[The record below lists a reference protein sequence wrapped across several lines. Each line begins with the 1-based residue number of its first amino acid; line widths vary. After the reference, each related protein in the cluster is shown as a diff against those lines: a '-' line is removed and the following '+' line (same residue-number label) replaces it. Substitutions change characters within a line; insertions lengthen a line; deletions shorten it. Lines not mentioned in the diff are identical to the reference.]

1 MRLKSKL
8 VSAFVLMFMISVV
21 VAFSAS
27 CDKNEDSASTT
38 ACAHENRLLT
48 LYTGENLG
56 ICEGSQIVIM
66 TCKSCGERMFENFG
80 SNSACELSDDFK
92 TGVTKNGNAYSK
104 LNTKCKVC
112 GARYNIYN
120 EIKNTKCKKI
130 FSGYI
135 KITKNNNVVLDAP
148 FEYVNSHEYSSSVS
162 EKINISDLTEKETCG
177 GYIEIHKCPDCG
189 ETVSADYDNIACGVR
204 GRIPEYSE
212 FTDKNGVKYGVSTSS
227 CADCGLKIVEQKT
240 DVELNCCV
248 EYKKHVKQIIVDGKI
263 IHEYVIEERFASNHY
278 YYTEY
283 TYVMFGET
291 CDDGYAVT
299 EVCKKCGYI
308 SKYKSSG
315 HIFEV
320 NEGVRFP
327 EPCSGNI
334 EIEVC
339 RICGETVWRKGYFG
353 EHTLERVEEKNYT
366 DEKGVEHYYYLDR
379 CAECGVE
386 VSHDEYTI
394 SGEPEASGDI
404 VYVKETVTYEG
415 KSYSYETLQRR
426 RKRSL

>member
-8 VSAFVLMFMISVV
+8 VFVFVLMFMISVV
-21 VAFSAS
+21 VAFFAS
-27 CDKNEDSASTT
+27 CEGGTKSPE
-38 ACAHENRLLT
+38 CAHENRLLT

-66 TCKSCGERMFENFG
+66 ACESCGERMFENFG

-120 EIKNTKCKKI
+120 EIKNTKCKEI

-240 DVELNCCV
+240 GVELNCCV

-291 CDDGYAVT
+291 CEDGYAVK
-299 EVCKKCGYI
+299 EVCKRCGYI

-320 NEGVRFP
+320 NDGVRFP

-353 EHTLERVEEKNYT
+353 EHTLERVEERNYT

-386 VSHDEYTI
+386 VRHDEYVI
-394 SGEPEASGDI
+394 SEDSETGGDI
-404 VYVKETVTYEG
+404 VYITETVTYEG

>member
-21 VAFSAS
+21 VAFFAACEGGAKSP
-27 CDKNEDSASTT
+27 E
-38 ACAHENRLLT
+38 CAHKTRLPT
-48 LYTGENLG
+48 LYTGEDFG
-56 ICEGSQIVIM
+56 ICEGSQIIVM
-66 TCKSCGERMFENFG
+66 TCESCGDQMFEIFG
-80 SNSACELSDDFK
+80 SSLACELSDEAES
-92 TGVTKNGNAYSK
+92 GVTKNGNKYYKA
-104 LNTKCKVC
+104 NTKCKVC

-120 EIKNTKCKKI
+120 EIKNTKCKEI
-130 FSGYI
+130 NSGYL
-135 KITKNNNVVLDAP
+135 KITKNNNVVLDAS
-148 FEYVNSHEYSSSVS
+148 FEFVNSHEYSSSVS
-162 EKINISDLTEKETCG
+162 ETINISDLTEKETCG

-189 ETVSADYDNIACGVR
+189 ETVSADYDNIACRVR

-227 CADCGLKIVEQKT
+227 CADCGLKIVDQKT
-240 DVELNCCV
+240 GVELNCCV

-291 CDDGYAVT
+291 CEDGYAVK
-299 EVCKKCGYI
+299 EVCKRCGYI

-320 NEGVRFP
+320 NDGVRFP

-353 EHTLERVEEKNYT
+353 EHTLERVEERNYT

-386 VSHDEYTI
+386 VRHDEYVI
-394 SGEPEASGDI
+394 SEDSETGGDI
-404 VYVKETVTYEG
+404 VYITETVTYEG

>member
-8 VSAFVLMFMISVV
+8 VSVFVLMFMISVV

-27 CDKNEDSASTT
+27 CEGGTKSPE
-38 ACAHENRLLT
+38 CAHENRLPT

-66 TCKSCGERMFENFG
+66 TCESCGDQMFEIFG
-80 SNSACELSDDFK
+80 SSLACELSDEAES
-92 TGVTKNGNAYSK
+92 GVTKNGNKYYKA
-104 LNTKCKVC
+104 NTKCKVC
-112 GARYNIYN
+112 GARYNVYN
-120 EIKNTKCKKI
+120 EIKNTKCKEI
-130 FSGYI
+130 NSGYI

-148 FEYVNSHEYSSSVS
+148 FEFVNSHEYSSSVS

-240 DVELNCCV
+240 GVELNCCV

-263 IHEYVIEERFASNHY
+263 IHEYVIEERVASEHDPY
-278 YYTEY
+278 IEY
-283 TYVMFGET
+283 TYEMFGET
-291 CDDGYAVT
+291 CEDGYAVK
-299 EVCKKCGYI
+299 EVCKRCGYI

-353 EHTLERVEEKNYT
+353 EHTLERVEERNYT
-366 DEKGVEHYYYLDR
+366 DEKGVEHHYYLDR
-379 CAECGVE
+379 CTECGVE
-386 VSHDEYTI
+386 VSHDEYVI
-394 SGEPEASGDI
+394 SEDSETGGDI
-404 VYVKETVTYEG
+404 VYITETVTYEG
-415 KSYSYETLQRR
+415 KSYSYETLQRH

>member
-8 VSAFVLMFMISVV
+8 VSVFVLMFMISVV

-27 CDKNEDSASTT
+27 CEGGTKSPE
-38 ACAHENRLLT
+38 CAHENRLPT

-56 ICEGSQIVIM
+56 ICEGSQIIVM
-66 TCKSCGERMFENFG
+66 TCESCGDQMFEIFG
-80 SNSACELSDDFK
+80 SSLACELSDEAES
-92 TGVTKNGNAYSK
+92 GVTKNGNAYSK
-104 LNTKCKVC
+104 INETCKIC
-112 GARYNIYN
+112 GANYKGYN
-120 EIKNTKCKKI
+120 EITKIECSEI
-130 FSGYI
+130 NDGYL
-135 KITKNNNVVLDAP
+135 KITKNNDLVLDMSIY
-148 FEYVNSHEYSSSVS
+148 YVNNHSCPDTESK
-162 EKINISDLTEKETCG
+162 KINISDLTEKETCG

-240 DVELNCCV
+240 GVELNCCV

-291 CDDGYAVT
+291 CEDGYAVT
-299 EVCKKCGYI
+299 EVCKRCGYI

-353 EHTLERVEEKNYT
+353 EHTSEKVEEKNYT
-366 DEKGVEHYYYLDR
+366 DGKGIEHYYYLER
-379 CAECGVE
+379 CTKCGVE